1 MNFLVPAF
9 LAGLAALAVPVLLHL
24 RHRDRETPQKFPS
37 LMFLDRLPIRTSQ
50 QRRITDWPLLLLR
63 ALALVLLVLAF
74 ARPFLRERRVAGGT
88 RQAARTVIVLLDRSL
103 SMSHRD
109 VWPAAVDSARRVI
122 NSIDQGDRV
131 AVVLFDDEA
140 EIVQPLTTD
149 RAIALG
155 ALAKARPGAAGTR
168 YAAGLRAARQ
178 LVADD
183 AAERVEVVVISDLQR
198 SGISGVAGLEL
209 PASFVVRTAPAGAA
223 NRMNA
228 RVGAV
233 DARRAE
239 RDGRQQVSIRTT
251 IESRG
256 APAARRMSAALR
268 LNGRPSGIV
277 MADVP
282 ASGDAPVVFE
292 SVPMPS
298 GMVSG
303 EITIDSDALAADDT
317 AYFSFPA
324 DDALRVLLV
333 AREDVPAD
341 ETAYFERALAVSGSP
356 AVRIERVRGGSLN
369 ARLLDGAALVLL
381 WDAPVPSGG
390 AGTALAEWVQ
400 RGGGLLALAGSRMTT
415 RASSTSLLPASTSG
429 RTERAGDQGGS
440 LGDVR
445 VDHPLL
451 APFREARSALYAPRF
466 LRYARLEP
474 EARTDVV
481 ARFDDGTAAL
491 VERRE
496 GAGRV
501 VMAGVPLDVR
511 AGDFPLQPAY
521 LPFVRRLVLHSA
533 GRDAT
538 VLARATGE
546 SWLLPGAL
554 REPVVSTP
562 GGSIVRPDRDARGA
576 TVALRETGVYSLYDG
591 SVRGAPLRVL
601 AANAPPAESDLTPLA
616 PAELLVGTR
625 QASAAA
631 GASAPVQPP
640 DVAER
645 RQGFWRLLLGAL
657 ALLLVGEMIFANRGW
672 RGSASHLALDPSERR
687 GP

>member
-24 RHRDRETPQKFPS
+24 RHRDKETPQRFPS

-74 ARPFLRERRVAGGT
+74 ARPFMRERQVAGGA
-88 RQAARTVIVLLDRSL
+88 QAARTVIVLLDRSS
-103 SMSHRD
+103 SMSHRA
-109 VWPAAVDSARRVI
+109 VWPAALDSARRVI
-122 NSIDQGDRV
+122 NALGPGDRV
-131 AVVLFDDEA
+131 AIVLFDDEA
-140 EIVQPLTTD
+140 EIVQPLTAD
-149 RAIALG
+149 RAVALG
-155 ALAKARPGAAGTR
+155 TLAKARPGAAGTR

-178 LVADD
+178 LVADEGAD
-183 AAERVEVVVISDLQR
+183 RVEVVVVSDLQR

-209 PASFVVRTAPAGAA
+209 PASFAVRAAPVGAA
-223 NRMNA
+223 GRANA

-239 RDGRQQVSIRTT
+239 RAGRQQVAIRTS

-256 APAARRMSAALR
+256 GAASRRVSAMLR
-268 LNGRPSGIV
+268 LNGRPSGTIMV
-277 MADVP
+277 DVP
-282 ASGDAPVVFE
+282 ATGDAAVVFE
-292 SVPMPS
+292 SVPLPS
-298 GMVSG
+298 GLVRG
-303 EITIDSDALAADDT
+303 EITIDPDDLAADDT
-317 AYFSFPA
+317 AWFTLAA

-333 AREDVPAD
+333 ARDDVTAD

-356 AVRIERVRGGSLN
+356 SVRIERIRGNGLSS
-369 ARLLDGAALVLL
+369 RTLDGAALVLL
-381 WDAPVPSGG
+381 WDTPVPSGG
-390 AGTALAEWVQ
+390 AGTALTEWVQ
-400 RGGGLLALAGSRMTT
+400 RGGGLLVAAGGRLGV
-415 RASSTSLLPASTSG
+415 RASSTSLIPASVSG
-429 RTERAGDQGGS
+429 RAERDGDQGAS

-466 LRYARLEP
+466 LRYSRLEP
-474 EARTDVV
+474 AERADVV

-501 VMAGVPLDVR
+501 VMVGVPLDAR
-511 AGDFPLQPAY
+511 AGDFPLQPAF
-521 LPFVRRLVLHSA
+521 LPFVRRLVLHTSS
-533 GRDAT
+533 RDAT

-562 GGSIVRPDRDARGA
+562 AGSIVRPERDPRGA
-576 TVALRETGVYSLYDG
+576 TIALREAGIYSLYDG
-591 SVRGAPLRVL
+591 SVRGAPMRVL
-601 AANAPPAESDLTPLA
+601 AANAPAAESDLTALA
-616 PAELLVGTR
+616 PAELLVGTT

-631 GASAPVQPP
+631 GAAVPVQPP

-672 RGSASHLALDPSERR
+672 RGSASHLALAPSERR

>member
-9 LAGLAALAVPVLLHL
+9 LAGLAALAIPVLLHL
-24 RHRDRETPQKFPS
+24 RHRDKETPQKFPS
-37 LMFLDRLPIRTSQ
+37 LMFLERLPIRTAQ

-63 ALALVLLVLAF
+63 ALALLLLVLAF
-74 ARPFLRERRVAGGT
+74 ARPFMRERRVAGAA
-88 RQAARTVIVLLDRSL
+88 QAARTVIVLLDRSL

-109 VWPAAVDSARRVI
+109 VWPAALDSARRVI
-122 NSIDQGDRV
+122 NSLGPSDRV
-131 AVVLFDDEA
+131 ALVLFDDEA
-140 EIVQPLTTD
+140 EIVQPLTSD
-149 RAIALG
+149 RAVALG
-155 ALAKARPGAAGTR
+155 ALAKANPGTAGTR

-178 LVADD
+178 LVADEP
-183 AAERVEVVVISDLQR
+183 AERVEVVVISDLQR

-209 PASFVVRTAPAGAA
+209 PSSFAVRTAAVGASDRA
-223 NRMNA
+223 NT

-239 RDGRQQVSIRTT
+239 RAGRQQVAIRTS

-256 APAARRMSAALR
+256 APASRRMSAMLR
-268 LNGRPSGIV
+268 LNGRPSGAV
-277 MADVP
+277 MVNVP

-292 SVPMPS
+292 SVPLPS
-298 GMVSG
+298 GIVRG

-317 AYFSFPA
+317 AWFTFAA

-333 AREDVPAD
+333 AREDVSAD
-341 ETAYFERALAVSGSP
+341 ETSYFERALAVSGSP
-356 AVRIERVRGGSLN
+356 SVRIER
-369 ARLLDGAALVLL
+369 ARAGTLSARTLDGAALVLL
-381 WDAPVPSGG
+381 WDTSLPSGG
-390 AGTALAEWVQ
+390 AGAALTEWVQ
-400 RGGGLLALAGSRMTT
+400 RGGGLLVAAGGRLST
-415 RASSTSLLPASTSG
+415 RASSTSLLPASVSA
-429 RTERAGDQGGS
+429 RSERGGDQGAS

-474 EARTDVV
+474 AERTDVV

-501 VMAGVPLDVR
+501 VMVGVPLDAR

-521 LPFVRRLVLHSA
+521 LPFVRRLVLHTS

-562 GGSIVRPDRDARGA
+562 GGSIVRPARDPRGA
-576 TVALRETGVYSLYDG
+576 TVPLRETGIYSLYDG
-591 SVRGAPLRVL
+591 SVRGAPMRVL
-601 AANAPPAESDLTPLA
+601 AANAPAAESDLTALA
-616 PAELLVGTR
+616 PAELLLGTT
-625 QASAAA
+625 QAAA
-631 GASAPVQPP
+631 AADGTAAIQPP
-640 DVAER
+640 DLAER

-657 ALLLVGEMIFANRGW
+657 ALLLVGETIFANRGW
-672 RGSASHLALDPSERR
+672 RGSANHLTLAPSERR